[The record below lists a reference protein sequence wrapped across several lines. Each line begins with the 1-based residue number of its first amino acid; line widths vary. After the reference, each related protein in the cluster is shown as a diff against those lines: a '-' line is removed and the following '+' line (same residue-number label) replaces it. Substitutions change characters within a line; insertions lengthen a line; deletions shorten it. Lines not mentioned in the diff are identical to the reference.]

1 MGGWSGAARA
11 GQWAARDGI
20 EQDGAGQGRP
30 ERGREGRRRRDKS
43 RGWTTADVVMLAV
56 AFVARWELGLAFLA
70 LKFWHQASGYEGSTL
85 SFARLKW
92 NGLVMLA
99 RAAFEGRALPI
110 SLSFGTKSSGNLA
123 FDAWRRGELE
133 RIAVERQKLQ
143 AAEGE
148 FTRYRDDLLQ
158 ARDRE
163 AFERFMQTRDR

>member
-11 GQWAARDGI
+11 GQWAERGDQVRGS
-20 EQDGAGQGRP
+20 EQGR
-30 ERGREGRRRRDKS
+30 EKRRRREN
-43 RGWTTADVVMLAV
+43 RGWTPADVTMLVV
-56 AFVARWELGLAFLA
+56 AFVARWELGLGFLA
-70 LKFWHQASGYEGSTL
+70 LKLWHQASGYEGSTL

-92 NGLVMLA
+92 NGLVSLA
-99 RAAFEGRALPI
+99 RAVFEGRALPI
-110 SLSFGTKSSGNLA
+110 SLSFGAKSSGNLA

-148 FTRYRDDLLQ
+148 FARYRDDLLQ

-163 AFERFMQTRDR
+163 AFDRFMRSREG